1 MSRVLS
7 LWRGNILI
15 NTKTMNQIGAEVSE
29 NWGVTVDDLKGRS
42 KLRKIAWARQEAMW
56 RMADEVNQVGKPK
69 YSRRQIGNWFGLDH
83 STVSYGCKVH
93 ALRNG
98 LTVAVRNGGGFVCNS
113 FADAE
118 FVAYRAGG
126 VMLTASVPALST
138 G

>member
-7 LWRGNILI
+7 LWKGNLLV
-15 NTKTMNQIGAEVSE
+15 NAKTMNQIGADVAAA
-29 NWGVTVDDLKGRS
+29 WGVTVEDLKGDG

-56 RMADEVNQVGKPK
+56 LMADEVNLAGKPK
-69 YSRRQIGNWFGLDH
+69 YSRRQIGNWFNRDH

-98 LTVAVRNGGGFVCNS
+98 ITVAVRNGGGFVCNS

-118 FVAYRAGG
+118 FVA
-126 VMLTASVPALST
+126 
-138 G
+138 